1 VTETVNETAALGL
14 TPEQVKSFD
23 ENGFIG
29 PFDLYPEHEAPLIWN
44 QALIE
49 MVTSRNKPHNST
61 VINYD
66 RHLDCD
72 TLSQHIT
79 HPAVVHKLRSL
90 MGDDIIC
97 WKTNIFEKNPGG
109 DGTGW
114 HQVETHMLY
123 ESDQVAHPSVQ
134 YTEETKAVTQELT
147 VWTAFSPA
155 DKEHACLRF
164 IPGSHKKW
172 YYDETRP
179 IDFNVQSKSHSFF
192 GYNFSELQLD
202 KDWNPD
208 ESQIVDMELKPGQF
222 VIFVSKCVHSSYPNT
237 SRDKRVAVA
246 GRYVTPSAKIYEN
259 VDTITAFGD
268 TINLDYYGTVL
279 VSGEDRYGYNRLHE
293 TNMNGVPFRKV
304 DLDER

>member
-29 PFDLYPEHEAPLIWN
+29 PFDLYPEDQAPLIWN

-49 MVTSRNKPHNST
+49 MVTSKNKPHNST

-79 HPAVVHKLRSL
+79 HPVIVHKLRSL

-123 ESDQVAHPSVQ
+123 ESDDVAHPSVK

-147 VWTAFSPA
+147 A
-155 DKEHACLRF
+155 
-164 IPGSHKKW
+164 
-172 YYDETRP
+172 
-179 IDFNVQSKSHSFF
+179 
-192 GYNFSELQLD
+192 LD
-202 KDWNPD
+202 G
-208 ESQIVDMELKPGQF
+208 V
-222 VIFVSKCVHSSYPNT
+222 
-237 SRDKRVAVA
+237 RDVAVELVPDGTTLVTVTSA
-246 GRYVTPSAKIYEN
+246 GP
-259 VDTITAFGD
+259 
-268 TINLDYYGTVL
+268 LDDAAVRAAID
-279 VSGEDRYGYNRLHE
+279 EAGYDIAR
-293 TNMNGVPFRKV
+293 
-304 DLDER
+304 